1 MDEHVPVDLLAD
13 QDAEP
18 ASRVEP
24 FDPAGDLDGVRRD
37 ALLLGLTQ
45 DRMPNTS
52 ASASSGIGFGRL
64 VGTRTHERTVTREE
78 GFLKM
83 NR

>member
-1 MDEHVPVDLLAD
+1 
-13 QDAEP
+13 
-18 ASRVEP
+18 
-24 FDPAGDLDGVRRD
+24 
-37 ALLLGLTQ
+37 LLLGFRK
-45 DRMPNTS
+45 DCMPNHS
-52 ASASSGIGFGRL
+52 ASATSGIGFGRL